1 MQKKIFVNSPK
12 DFILDKTII
21 INLISQLSKELN
33 FKINSLEINF
43 ISKEEIHKLNKNYLN
58 HNYSTDIITFN
69 YLEDTKNLSL
79 KNNYDL
85 RSENKLDGEIF
96 ISIDDAKENSKKYKI
111 SFQKEI
117 ERLIIHGILHL
128 LGYDDINKNDRLIMK
143 RKENYLVKKFEYLL
157 K

>member
-1 MQKKIFVNSPK
+1 MRKKIFVNSPK

-21 INLISQLSKELN
+21 LNLISQLSKELN
-33 FKINSLEINF
+33 FKIASLEINF
-43 ISKEEIHKLNKNYLN
+43 ILQEEIHKLNKNYLN

-69 YLEDTKNLSL
+69 YLKEANNLSS
-79 KNNYDL
+79 KINSDL
-85 RSENKLDGEIF
+85 NIENKIDGEIF
-96 ISIDDAKENSKKYKI
+96 ISIDDAKQNSKKYKV

-128 LGYDDINKNDRLIMK
+128 LCYDDVDKKDRLIMK
-143 RKENYLVKKFEYLL
+143 RKENYLVNKFEYLI

>member
-1 MQKKIFVNSPK
+1 LQKKIFVNSPK

-21 INLISQLSKELN
+21 LNLISQLSKELN

-69 YLEDTKNLSL
+69 YSEEKKILSS
-79 KNNYDL
+79 KKNYDL
-85 RSENKLDGEIF
+85 IVENKLDGEIF
-96 ISIDDAKENSKKYKI
+96 ISIDDAQENSKKYKI
-111 SFQKEI
+111 SLQKEI

-128 LGYDDINKNDRLIMK
+128 LGYDDINQNDKLIMK
-143 RKENYLVKKFEYLL
+143 RKENYLVNKFEYLI